1 MVGEWK
7 EEKKPT
13 SMFCLG
19 LALVWV
25 HPKTAKTASSTT
37 GALVGV
43 GSQQSWKAEKKTI
56 SFSVAHLCICGW
68 GFSSNPFFL
77 CWITELPQIKPRQFI
92 FMTNRCETYEGVL
105 NWVELSLTKIVQFS
119 ITLCTVGLNIMKP
132 PQCNPPSTQTTTHWG
147 ISNNYPEHDNKRL
160 DSTIPGDR
168 IATNKTKQT
177 TFLSRDR
184 ASTCTSHSTHR
195 WLRHKLCYF

>member
-1 MVGEWK
+1 LYLWMRF
-7 EEKKPT
+7 
-13 SMFCLG
+13 SI
-19 LALVWV
+19 
-25 HPKTAKTASSTT
+25 
-37 GALVGV
+37 
-43 GSQQSWKAEKKTI
+43 QS
-56 SFSVAHLCICGW
+56 
-68 GFSSNPFFL
+68 FFL

-92 FMTNRCETYEGVL
+92 FMTNRSGTYEGVL
-105 NWVELSLTKIVQFS
+105 NWIELSLTKIVQIS

-147 ISNNYPEHDNKRL
+147 ISNNYPEHDNKRV

-184 ASTCTSHSTHR
+184 ASTWTSHGTHR

>member
-1 MVGEWK
+1 LYLWMRF
-7 EEKKPT
+7 
-13 SMFCLG
+13 SI
-19 LALVWV
+19 
-25 HPKTAKTASSTT
+25 
-37 GALVGV
+37 
-43 GSQQSWKAEKKTI
+43 QS
-56 SFSVAHLCICGW
+56 
-68 GFSSNPFFL
+68 FFL

-92 FMTNRCETYEGVL
+92 FMTNRSGTYEGVL
-105 NWVELSLTKIVQFS
+105 NWIELSLTKIVQIS

-132 PQCNPPSTQTTTHWG
+132 PQCNTPPLLRLLPIEEFPTL
-147 ISNNYPEHDNKRL
+147 PRAHDNKRL

-184 ASTCTSHSTHR
+184 ASTWTSHSTHR